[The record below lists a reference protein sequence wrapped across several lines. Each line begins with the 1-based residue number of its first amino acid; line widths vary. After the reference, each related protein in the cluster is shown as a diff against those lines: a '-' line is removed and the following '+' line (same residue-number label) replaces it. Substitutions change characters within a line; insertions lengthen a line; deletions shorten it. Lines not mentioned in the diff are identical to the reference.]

1 MKDPSVAAIPGIFQ
15 VQKILNVDLRLV
27 AVGIRMDQL
36 LWVKMTDFMKFG
48 GTETGTQGTLRH
60 QLLYFPS
67 KTTDRTSKASNSLN
81 KYIKNT
87 RHSFKLLEDSMSTRK
102 QTTNFLNRCPCKLDS
117 QLGPTF
123 SSQKDCFHQVDFILP
138 LQALGTPSVPTRWKW
153 KPLES
158 RASLRH
164 TVLTHVLSI
173 TVRDDRPQ
181 LINVFSQLAHLHQLG
196 P

>member
-1 MKDPSVAAIPGIFQ
+1 MRCRVLKGPSVAAIPGVFQ
-15 VQKILNVDLRLV
+15 IRRIPNVDLRLT
-27 AVGIRMDQL
+27 ASLGKNDC
-36 LWVKMTDFMKFG
+36 DFMKFG

-67 KTTDRTSKASNSLN
+67 KTTDRTSKASISLN

-87 RHSFKLLEDSMSTRK
+87 PHSFKLLEDSMSTRK
-102 QTTNFLNRCPCKLDS
+102 QTTNLLKRRPCKLDS
-117 QLGPTF
+117 QLGQTF
-123 SSQKDCFHQVDFILP
+123 SSQKDRFHQVDFIFPLP
-138 LQALGTPSVPTRWKW
+138 ALGTPSVPTRWKW

-158 RASLRH
+158 RASLCH

-181 LINVFSQLAHLHQLG
+181 LVNVFSQLAHLHQLG